1 MADGV
6 IHLSAPARP
15 LVSEPPPRSFIAA
28 SSKTQHEL
36 KSAVHHELIKRVD
49 LEKLGVLQGNRGG
62 QSQLTS
68 IIHQLI
74 AEQGTPLSSAER
86 DRLGQEVL
94 DELFGLGPLEPLLQD
109 PTVNDILVNTHNVVY
124 VERRGLIEKTN
135 VVFKDN
141 GHLMHIIDKIVSAVG
156 RRVDES
162 SPMVDARLR
171 DGSRVNIVIPP
182 LAIDGPM
189 VSIRRFPASP
199 LTSDDLIRFRA
210 MTPEMMEVLRGAVK
224 ARLNIV
230 VCGGTGAGKTTLL
243 NVLSGFISERER
255 IVTIEDSAELQIKQ
269 EHVVRL
275 ECRPPN
281 VEGKGAIR
289 QRELVINALRMRPD
303 RIVLGEV
310 RGEEAMDMLQAMN
323 TGHDG
328 SITTIHANT
337 PRDAVARLETMC
349 MMGNGSLPEKAIR
362 QQIASAVHLFIQAH
376 RMSDGSRRITHIT
389 EITGTSGDVV
399 SMQDIFLFEKQGLG
413 SGGKV
418 RGRFFAT
425 GIVPKFS
432 EKLTAAGIPLSLNLL
447 NHSEE
452 V

>member
-15 LVSEPPPRSFIAA
+15 LVSEPQRPFKAA

-36 KSAVHHELIKRVD
+36 KSAVHHELIKRID

-68 IIHQLI
+68 IIQQLI
-74 AEQGTPLSSAER
+74 AEQGTPLSSVER

-109 PTVNDILVNTHNVVY
+109 PSVNDILVNTHNVVY

-182 LAIDGPM
+182 LAIDGPI

-199 LTSDDLIRFRA
+199 LTSDDLIRYHA
-210 MTPEMMEVLRGAVK
+210 MTPEMMEVLQGAVK

-413 SGGKV
+413 PNGKV

-447 NHSEE
+447 DHSVE

>member
-6 IHLSAPARP
+6 IHLSAPTRP
-15 LVSEPPPRSFIAA
+15 LVSEQPRPFIAA

-68 IIHQLI
+68 IIQQLI

-182 LAIDGPM
+182 LAIDGPI
-189 VSIRRFPASP
+189 VSIRRFPTSP

-210 MTPEMMEVLRGAVK
+210 MTPEMMEVLQGAVK

-281 VEGKGAIR
+281 VEGRGAVR

-447 NHSEE
+447 NHSVE